1 MKSIINWRIFFIL
14 LSLSLLS
21 VLAVFPYVVTLQR
34 DVLKQLDIPI
44 SVVFIAQFIQSVLLF
59 SVAIFS
65 GLYLGKRINFHS
77 PVLEALVTH
86 RDYKKI
92 IKDILFLS
100 ILLGCFSAVAIYV
113 VDYLFTMQ
121 GSAITTHQNLA
132 PIWQKLL
139 AAFYGGI
146 TEEVLTRL
154 FLMTLFIWVGT
165 RILKQKEPVQLVI
178 VFSIL
183 IAAIIFGLGHLPLT
197 ASLIQLTPLILVR
210 AVVLNGIGGVVF
222 GWLYWKKGLEAAMI
236 AHFSADIFLLTV
248 LPLLFG

>member
-44 SVVFIAQFIQSVLLF
+44 SVIFIAQFIQSAILF

-65 GLYLGKRINFHS
+65 GLYLGKRINFHA
-77 PVLEALVTH
+77 PVLEALAAH
-86 RDYKKI
+86 RDYKEIVKEI
-92 IKDILFLS
+92 FFLS

-113 VDYLFTMQ
+113 VDYLFTLL

-146 TEEVLTRL
+146 TEEILMRL
-154 FLMTLFIWVGT
+154 FLMTLFIWAGT
-165 RILKQKEPVQLVI
+165 RIVKQKEPAQLLI

-183 IAAIIFGLGHLPLT
+183 LAAVIFGLGHLPLT
-197 ASLIQLTPLILVR
+197 ASLTQLTPLILVR

-222 GWLYWKKGLEAAMI
+222 GWLYWKKGLEAAII